1 MELSQTLAAGLNG
14 GMFTLTVTH
23 KIIWKGGE
31 NQMAEK
37 KEVVGKAEG
46 IVVIILAVVAFVLG
60 LLAQ

>member
-1 MELSQTLAAGLNG
+1 
-14 GMFTLTVTH
+14 
-23 KIIWKGGE
+23 
-31 NQMAEK
+31 MAEK